1 MDAPASK
8 SGNTKTRV
16 VTGLAIVAGFLAAI
30 TLAPDEL
37 WSTLMVALAAAGAW
51 EWARLIKLPA
61 SAWQAYTGMTALAAA
76 ALAAFSLYQ
85 SPYIYLPALAFW
97 VVVAPYWL
105 NRTMHLGNRVALAV
119 LGWLILLPG
128 CLGMIRLRS
137 ESPELLLAVLGIVAV
152 ADSAAYFTGRR
163 FGRRKLA
170 PHISPGKT
178 WEGAIGAW
186 LAVTA
191 YGLAV
196 HFLWPQTCG
205 FQCLPQVL
213 AAFWAL
219 FGLSVLGD
227 LFESWI
233 KREAGVKDSGNL
245 LPGHGGVLDRI
256 DSHLAVLPAAVL
268 FWMWLK

>member
-1 MDAPASK
+1 MF
-8 SGNTKTRV
+8 
-16 VTGLAIVAGFLAAI
+16 TGLAIVVGLLLAI
-30 TLAPDEL
+30 YLAPEEL
-37 WSTLMVALAAAGAW
+37 WHILMVALAAAGAW
-51 EWARLIKLPA
+51 EWARLIRLPKN
-61 SAWQAYTGMTALAAA
+61 AWQPYAGATALGAAG
-76 ALAAFSLYQ
+76 LVAFETYQ
-85 SPYIYLPALAFW
+85 SAYVYLPALAFW
-97 VVVAPYWL
+97 VAVAPYWL
-105 NRTMHLGNRVALAV
+105 NHSMHMANRVALGL
-119 LGWLILLPG
+119 LGWLILLPA
-128 CLGMIRLRS
+128 CLGMIRLRAD
-137 ESPELLLAVLGIVAV
+137 SPDLLLIVLGIVAL
-152 ADSAAYFTGRR
+152 ADSAAYFSGRR
-163 FGRRKLA
+163 FGRHKLA

-178 WEGAIGAW
+178 WEGAAGAW